1 MAGLEW
7 KPWIIAEN
15 DGVIYEQPF
24 MTSLRPFCHHF
35 HLTSENS
42 SFYFVTPLSLFLT
55 CGVSCINTDTTLV
68 LPSSLWRLCQFCPRH
83 SDSWY
88 FVATMYNIS
97 LFEMKTSQNPC
108 LLFRVSFVRLV
119 YMFGISF
126 WTSWLV
132 WGFVCGT
139 SWLDWDFFLGPVDL
153 FGVSFVGLVDLEQ
166 TRAGWDHDQQ
176 MASFLSS
183 TNNFSL
189 KQSERKGWFSCS
201 TRRRSSIHTKT
212 FFPPHVLNR
221 VRWWVIGYLER
232 ASLSS
237 FYVDDHSLTCAF
249 QFSNWAHNL
258 VYVRLL
264 FYKKNSLT

>member
-1 MAGLEW
+1 
-7 KPWIIAEN
+7 
-15 DGVIYEQPF
+15 
-24 MTSLRPFCHHF
+24 
-35 HLTSENS
+35 
-42 SFYFVTPLSLFLT
+42 
-55 CGVSCINTDTTLV
+55 
-68 LPSSLWRLCQFCPRH
+68 
-83 SDSWY
+83 
-88 FVATMYNIS
+88 MYNIS
-97 LFEMKTSQNPC
+97 WFEMKTSQNPC
-108 LLFRVSFVRLV
+108 LLF
-119 YMFGISF
+119 G
-126 WTSWLV
+126 TGWLV
-132 WGFVCGT
+132 WDFFWDQLTILGLCGT
-139 SWLDWDFFLGPVDL
+139 IWLVWCFFLGPVDL

-249 QFSNWAHNL
+249 QFSNWAHNW

-264 FYKKNSLT
+264 FYKKTSLT